1 MIRKE
6 LALEICRM
14 RKEGYGPTAISREL
28 GMSVN
33 TVKGYIYR
41 HFTMRDAR
49 CQYCGA
55 FIRIPKHPAPGNILC
70 NSCRS
75 RYGWGG

>member
-6 LALEICRM
+6 NALEICRL
-14 RKEGYGPTAISREL
+14 RKEGYGPTAIARKL
-28 GMSVN
+28 GMPVS
-33 TVKGYIYR
+33 TVKSYIYR

-55 FIRIPKHPAPGNILC
+55 FIRIPKHPKPGNILC
-70 NSCRS
+70 NSCRE
-75 RYGWGG
+75 RFFWG